1 MTIEGITS
9 QPCSQPL
16 EPCSA
21 VPEGQKGSRT
31 VIQPGRF
38 CGKGGGFNASNKLRN
53 KPAIDHKVRLVNHAI
68 RLRGLRVTTYI
79 PNQTAAIK
87 KTKLANI
94 VMESSIEFLSARKKV
109 YYSPLI
115 PEELP
120 AFYWRIAVRTLLYFR
135 SKDEPEPSP
144 DLFDDQFV

>member
-1 MTIEGITS
+1 MTIAGITS

-31 VIQPGRF
+31 VIQSGRF
-38 CGKGGGFNASNKLRN
+38 CGKGGGFKASNKLRN
-53 KPAIDHKVRLVNHAI
+53 KPAIDHKVRPVNHAI

-87 KTKLANI
+87 KTKLVSI
-94 VMESSIEFLSARKKV
+94 VMESSIEFCLLEKRCN
-109 YYSPLI
+109 I
-115 PEELP
+115 LP
-120 AFYWRIAVRTLLYFR
+120 KHQKSYHFFIGG
-135 SKDEPEPSP
+135 
-144 DLFDDQFV
+144 